1 MGLKETAT
9 GVLYSAYEK
18 ASAEPYSS
26 CSHKDFIDYVIDNTH
41 LTYKYILF
49 TAILSKAS
57 DESINAL
64 CLQKQSELPGAYDA
78 RTVCHKVIVP
88 FEMEVLKKGSWRIQ

>member
-9 GVLYSAYEK
+9 DVLYSAYEK

-49 TAILSKAS
+49 TAILS
-57 DESINAL
+57 
-64 CLQKQSELPGAYDA
+64 
-78 RTVCHKVIVP
+78 
-88 FEMEVLKKGSWRIQ
+88 